1 MSASLC
7 RTQPRPEE
15 SVVHPW
21 SHEAEPHALSV
32 LWDSQFL
39 NYDNYFI
46 RKKAGC
52 EDKKLM
58 HCKPLTQILSFC
70 IKPLKKK
77 ASQHISSPLALFL
90 CRHRFLIM
98 QSFLFSE
105 HISLCKLLPD
115 STLPS
120 AYLALQTVHYILLGK
135 PDPINSMDY
144 VVKGYRGQDM
154 HLLVQPALLAISKS
168 QVFGFMCST
177 DWIPSSLKGTGLKF
191 ICIS

>member
-7 RTQPRPEE
+7 QTWPRPEE

-39 NYDNYFI
+39 NYDNYFV

-77 ASQHISSPLALFL
+77 ASQHISSTLAVFL

-120 AYLALQTVHYILLGK
+120 AYLALQAVHSLHSSWEGWPNKLHG
-135 PDPINSMDY
+135 S
-144 VVKGYRGQDM
+144 RGEG
-154 HLLVQPALLAISKS
+154 VSWTRYALA
-168 QVFGFMCST
+168 CST
-177 DWIPSSLKGTGLKF
+177 CSAGYF
-191 ICIS
+191 